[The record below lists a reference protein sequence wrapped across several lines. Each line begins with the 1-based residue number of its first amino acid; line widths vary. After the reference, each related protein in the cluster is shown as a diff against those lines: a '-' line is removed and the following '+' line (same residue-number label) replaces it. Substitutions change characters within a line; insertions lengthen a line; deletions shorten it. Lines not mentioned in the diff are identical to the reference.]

1 MSPFQHISQL
11 IDEMIRNVRKQN
23 TVRYQK
29 PHFLRILL
37 NEQVIFKRTL
47 NQTLRDNDQLIREW
61 WMRDMHAKTK
71 ANYYTIIGEVMI
83 KYLND
88 DLEKDILSLTKN
100 ERQKLSQKIIDKT
113 KL

>member
-1 MSPFQHISQL
+1 
-11 IDEMIRNVRKQN
+11 
-23 TVRYQK
+23 
-29 PHFLRILL
+29 
-37 NEQVIFKRTL
+37 
-47 NQTLRDNDQLIREW
+47 
-61 WMRDMHAKTK
+61 MRDMHAKTK

-83 KYLND
+83 KYLNG